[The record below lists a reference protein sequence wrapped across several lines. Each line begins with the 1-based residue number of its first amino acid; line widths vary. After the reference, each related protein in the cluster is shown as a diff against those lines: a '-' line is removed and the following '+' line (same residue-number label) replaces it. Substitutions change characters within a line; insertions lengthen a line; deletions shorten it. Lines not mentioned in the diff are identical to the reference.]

1 MAEDFRFGIDV
12 EATVSNKEEAIQALQ
27 QLKREMEEV
36 SQGVKI
42 DVSEE
47 DINKAKIQ
55 IQALEKTINELGT
68 SGGDFKAAF
77 SKNLESV
84 QSDFK
89 DTAKEAKRTTKEIE
103 NLNRAAQNGGFSN
116 ISKTAKIATRD
127 IQGTSSQID
136 NLKQNL
142 QQGVGQTLAFGAI
155 TGIQNALSSAIDNA
169 TELDKIMTD
178 ISIVSGKTN
187 NEMQKYRDYAGEAAD
202 ALGTMGSDYLEA
214 SLIYEQQGGIAAYY
228 AKDLADATVTAA
240 NISRESTSQMSEY
253 LTATIN
259 GFDLLSERGG
269 QAATYITDVLAKL
282 GAASGSDL
290 AEIATGLTRTAN
302 TARDVGFE
310 FEEISTMIATVS
322 EVTRRTP
329 ETIGNAFKSML
340 TTFTQLREAGD
351 DELEEFTNK
360 VEEAF
365 KLGGIEDISVFDNGR
380 LREASDI
387 FKDIAD
393 RWETMNV
400 EQQSLVSESVAGKYQ
415 AETFRAFMNNQERY
429 NELLGEAYGAAG
441 TSAQQQLI
449 YMDSLEAK
457 TKQFGNQWE
466 IISTNIIDS
475 DMFKGLLDDATNL
488 LKIVGAQEKG
498 FQTLATALSPVVG
511 IFGQLFGSRFVGEA
525 VQNKQLN
532 DITKKTLEYAKEQKE
547 ANKGNTEE
555 LNRQIVAAK
564 EINDIMG
571 NLGNEAGK
579 NFEVLV
585 EEADRLQE
593 KIEAISLSPDELQA
607 KIRDKAREAT
617 TGGSGGTKG
626 FQGAQF
632 ANDLKE
638 EESNLYNNNAEL
650 KTLQAQNQEIER
662 KLNLYKKEVLIANTG
677 KTLNDNQLAI
687 LKGQNAQ
694 KVISNQLGE
703 NENAR
708 VQKLVE
714 DISEWKILSGSI
726 NKDSEYKKEV
736 NREINDL
743 QVELKNLLS
752 GEYEKEEQIL
762 KLNQKKEQSLLK
774 QQHIKAAEN
783 VIAKGLA
790 SESQNKDD
798 LESELQLNQ
807 KMQGA
812 YREAADKTKKAREAT
827 QLLSLGYST
836 LAPILATVNAVQKEQ
851 ISVQDGVIASM
862 QSVGSMLMFAPGLW
876 TKLAGAATLGLSV
889 IVDKLE
895 LFKTAAEKA
904 KEVNDELTRSF
915 LSLQESTSA
924 SLGSIQDIGE
934 TYERFEGVDASLFL
948 NNPDSTQEDIEAYLE
963 MADKLAAVRPDL
975 VKYYDEEGRAIVDL
989 SSNYEDLLDAQKQAV
1004 TDSYGVLEKGRESFT
1019 TEYAATLKTSQD
1031 DLNKYNLAL
1040 AKANSKL
1047 AEAQKSG
1054 NSGAI
1059 TEALNEIAKAN
1070 TELDAVKKTIS
1081 DTEDLINTNI
1091 VSPFTRANEKLQ
1103 EITENSPEM
1112 GSILKDF
1119 SSDFFNSGTVSSL
1132 ISSGDTEAVENL
1144 TTNLDHI
1151 YETYQQIVDASG
1163 EEAGNTFLNS
1173 IVNSSEIAK
1182 LAMQEASKTT
1192 LELAEN
1198 IDKRNNGYLDSVAV
1212 ANAQKDS
1219 VRELSDAEQ
1228 DAMDKGTEVARN
1240 TADNLG
1246 NIGKGIVSNLLIP
1259 IPILGKKIVE
1269 LGSEVSGVNDK
1280 IDEFGEELAGEFLT
1294 KAEKETLDYA
1304 DSLEQLRE
1312 EFQVSSRSAKGF
1324 NENLE
1329 SVQNQNS
1336 AIDTLLEI
1344 QKEVY
1349 ETGKS
1354 FDETPGFE
1362 KLTEISPQVAQNIEN
1377 GTMSIEEA
1385 LSSIRDTHNAA
1396 TLGMMMDNEDF
1407 FAEWVQVNADRVKE
1421 SETVL
1426 GIDASNA
1433 KTLAE
1438 YKVLLETASTAKLRE
1453 LAQAQLSSDQEKD
1466 KLTQVSAAEKF
1477 TNMTTMS
1484 DIFGNNMLS
1493 LGEKIKAFFLNILD
1507 SVNNT
1512 FAAGVN
1518 KIMGWINEIQKK
1530 LGGLAKLA
1538 GFKNDWGKGGP
1549 WKLDK
1554 STLADD
1560 YIANK
1565 EQESI
1570 DEEKL
1575 REKYINQILSG
1586 GEDGIS
1592 NYEIA
1597 SGLGLMNP
1605 LETST
1610 YTPKNS
1616 PDSSSSTDSSSNSDK
1631 EDKDKEKEV
1640 ENLRL
1645 TLNQYYK
1652 LENALKKIQ
1661 DQYDALDKKKDAA
1674 YGEGKL
1680 KLMTQEQEMLV
1691 KQTNLLKQHSA
1702 ALSQEQ
1708 ADIKKHLSGYGFTFN
1723 KEGEVR
1729 NLNER
1734 LTALQNEANKKTG
1747 VAKEA
1752 AIAAVESLQEEASR
1766 YSEITFNLIPDKKK
1780 AIEEAKQTFSQIA
1793 REKVEYAVQIKVDR
1807 YSMQREVLDV
1817 VKEMQDTFG
1826 TLDEKMDYTAKQAR
1840 TSLNEIALLQKAM
1853 NEVRKNPA
1861 LTDSDREELLQ
1872 QYQKDLLAAVGDA
1885 RSAYKGMA
1893 EIQEDFISQTIE
1905 QIDEVS
1911 DGYDRIIDKSQTMID
1926 KLKDLYGNKNFGQIE
1941 KLYDTQNK
1949 ALEAQ
1954 LNHLQNSQ
1962 RALIKYRDTLEK
1974 GTDAWKDAND
1984 QITKMGEAID
1994 NNLVAKIDLLKA
2006 KFEDFSNSV
2015 FDKFN
2020 NSFGVWGLDGAI
2032 DNFDKLIDKSN
2043 EFMSTYDKITIIG
2056 NKIKSINEE
2065 IAKTNDPTKAAELAK
2080 YRDEELVSLLNQD
2093 EVSQSEYERAL
2104 KLYEIK
2110 QKELA
2115 LQDRQNASR
2124 IAQLVRDE
2132 NGNMSYEYVRQ
2143 ETDDTQKGLE
2153 ELNDAKNDL
2162 YEFDSKK
2169 VQEASKK
2176 IFEIIQNYQAKLKE
2190 LENKGLS
2197 PKDYQAELNKLLAGT
2212 QAEIDAQQAIVN
2224 KWMQNVGKDGFKNI
2238 VDMFGQG
2245 IISADQLGVSQKL
2258 MEQVFEA
2265 LQDGSLTYQDILSG
2279 NLDKFSSSIGAS
2291 TKEVKKAM
2299 GGIMKV
2305 VLKDNKTITDS
2316 LTRASN
2322 KWSSTA
2328 KDNVSQLGKAYK
2340 KYMTEANKVLNRYN
2354 TTTGKLNDLLNKTNR
2369 SSKNVTQSIK
2379 NQTNAMVKTKKASD
2393 STSTSVKSLEK
2404 MLIGSGNGGLFGSFV
2419 KVKNEQNNKLQP
2431 SIKTTAKLTK
2441 SLSSTVNATAGKYK
2455 YMGERAEEAR
2465 QRVIAY
2471 SDKKTK
2477 KGVKDV
2483 ESAGNVAKNNA
2494 TKYDAWRKN
2503 VDKTKFSIE
2512 DLIKSLS
2519 KLPGMENFLGQRK
2532 TSSTG
2537 GYIARLDTSTNNSTG
2552 GMAIPEERKRKAS
2565 YDTGGYT
2572 GTWDNSTNNSTGRMA
2587 ILHEKEIVLNK
2598 YDTSNLLEAVKLQRN
2613 LTEKLQNAKLSAAS
2627 TINKVNETV
2636 NNNRIDNSNITQP
2649 ITIHADFPNANSS
2662 SEIEAAFQGLFGKA
2676 STFIGK
2682 K

>member
-12 EATVSNKEEAIQALQ
+12 EATVSNKEEAILALQ
-27 QLKREMEEV
+27 QLKREMEDV

-55 IQALEKTINELGT
+55 IQALEKTIDELGT

-89 DTAKEAKRTTKEIE
+89 DTAREAKKTTKEIE
-103 NLNRAAQNGGFSN
+103 DLNRAAQNGGFSN

-136 NLKQNL
+136 SLKQNL

-169 TELDKIMTD
+169 TELDEIMTD

-187 NEMQKYRDYAGEAAD
+187 DEMQKYRDYAGQAAD

-214 SLIYEQQGGIAAYY
+214 SLIYEQQGGVAAYY

-240 NISRESTSQMSEY
+240 NISRESTAQMSEY

-340 TTFTQLREAGD
+340 TTFTQLREAGG

-365 KLGGIEDISVFDNGR
+365 KLGGIEDISVFDNGQ

-393 RWETMNV
+393 RWNTMNM

-429 NELLGEAYGAAG
+429 NELLDEAYGAAG

-475 DMFKGLLDDATNL
+475 DMFKGLIDDATNL

-498 FQTLATALSPVVG
+498 FQTLATALAPVVG

-532 DITKKTLEYAKEQKE
+532 DITKNTLKNVQEIGAAE
-547 ANKGNTEE
+547 GRNTEE
-555 LNRQIVAAK
+555 LERQVKAAS
-564 EINDIMG
+564 EINKIMN
-571 NLGNEAGK
+571 NLGQEAGG
-579 NFEVLV
+579 NFRELVQEVDL
-585 EEADRLQE
+585 LNE
-593 KIEAISLSPDELQA
+593 KIRAAELAPDQFESEVKA
-607 KIRDKAREAT
+607 KAREAL
-617 TGGSGGTKG
+617 SQGGTKG
-626 FQGAQF
+626 IQGAKF
-632 ANDLKE
+632 KE
-638 EESNLYNNNAEL
+638 ELEEEQGRLYATNE
-650 KTLQAQNQEIER
+650 TLQATEQTLQIEAKRLAMAEQALKAKQGEKNTISSLNASLLDTTNQ
-662 KLNLYKKEVLIANTG
+662 
-677 KTLNDNQLAI
+677 
-687 LKGQNAQ
+687 
-694 KVISNQLGE
+694 
-703 NENAR
+703 
-708 VQKLVE
+708 
-714 DISEWKILSGSI
+714 
-726 NKDSEYKKEV
+726 
-736 NREINDL
+736 
-743 QVELKNLLS
+743 
-752 GEYEKEEQIL
+752 
-762 KLNQKKEQSLLK
+762 QSLLDQLTDETAAQVKNILRDVNEWGEVLNETGLDSKFIDQVNKEIAKSQK
-774 QQHIKAAEN
+774 QITQLSEKDLQNKRDAVKAKGEELRLAYEEQKVQASEN
-783 VIAKGLA
+783 VVRKNITAAPGSIEEMKQTASLGEKTLEGYRTASAKTELA
-790 SESQNKDD
+790 
-798 LESELQLNQ
+798 
-807 KMQGA
+807 
-812 YREAADKTKKAREAT
+812 TKAT
-827 QLLSLGYST
+827 QGLSLAYST
-836 LAPILATVNAVQKEQ
+836 LVPILATVNAVQKDQ
-851 ISVQDGVIASM
+851 ISVQDGVISSL

-876 TKLAGAATLGLSV
+876 AKAAGGITLALSM
-889 IVDKLE
+889 IVDKMDI
-895 LFKTAAEKA
+895 FSDKAEVA
-904 KEVNDELTRSF
+904 KEKNDELIRSYM
-915 LSLQESTSA
+915 SMSESTSA
-924 SLGSIQDIGE
+924 QLKNLEGLQE
-934 TYERFEGVDASLFL
+934 VYTQFQGVDAASFLASDDIDTESL
-948 NNPDSTQEDIEAYLE
+948 EAYLN
-963 MADKLAAVRPDL
+963 MAEKISEVRPDL
-975 VKYYDEEGRAIVDL
+975 VKYYNEEGQAIIDL
-989 SSNYEDLLDAQKQAV
+989 TQNYEDLVEAQRKVVDDTA
-1004 TDSYGVLEKGRESFT
+1004 GILGNNREGFMTQYSSDI
-1019 TEYAATLKTSQD
+1019 ENSQIGLIE
-1031 DLNKYNLAL
+1031 LNRQMV
-1040 AKANSKL
+1040 
-1047 AEAQKSG
+1047 EAQKNLKENQKNNDEKGISE
-1054 NSGAI
+1054 SLSEI
-1059 TEALNEIAKAN
+1059 TELNNKISEYQ
-1070 TELDAVKKTIS
+1070 KTITDS
-1081 DTEDLINTNI
+1081 KELINTNI
-1091 VSPFTRANEKLQ
+1091 IQPFYQSNTELRKINEELGISTDKIK
-1103 EITENSPEM
+1103 E
-1112 GSILKDF
+1112 F
-1119 SSDFFNSGTVSSL
+1119 SSSIVDSDALTKMISNGDNASAEAAMTNLEMIYDKYYDIAKIQGEEEANKFLDKIADSSSFAKSAIYELQNSIEDLGRSMDEKGDVTGWLEGITLSN
-1132 ISSGDTEAVENL
+1132 ISS
-1144 TTNLDHI
+1144 
-1151 YETYQQIVDASG
+1151 
-1163 EEAGNTFLNS
+1163 F
-1173 IVNSSEIAK
+1173 
-1182 LAMQEASKTT
+1182 
-1192 LELAEN
+1192 
-1198 IDKRNNGYLDSVAV
+1198 
-1212 ANAQKDS
+1212 
-1219 VRELSDAEQ
+1219 
-1228 DAMDKGTEVARN
+1228 TEV
-1240 TADNLG
+1240 T
-1246 NIGKGIVSNLLIP
+1246 K
-1259 IPILGKKIVE
+1259 
-1269 LGSEVSGVNDK
+1269 EVQDK
-1280 IDEFGEELAGEFLT
+1280 IDGTIDEMMQLEAEGTKIKSEGGVLGFLKGNNPSDLSLLNKTIDGYNTRLEKLRGNINEDYSNNLEEVAKDFEKASQSAEGYKQGLEEIGKQEQSIEALKNILQEGLSDSALSQLSEFAPEVAKGIEAGT
-1294 KAEKETLDYA
+1294 ISAK
-1304 DSLEQLRE
+1304 DSL
-1312 EFQVSSRSAKGF
+1312 RS
-1324 NENLE
+1324 LQD
-1329 SVQNQNS
+1329 VQTS
-1336 AIDTLLEI
+1336 AIT
-1344 QKEVY
+1344 
-1349 ETGKS
+1349 
-1354 FDETPGFE
+1354 
-1362 KLTEISPQVAQNIEN
+1362 
-1377 GTMSIEEA
+1377 
-1385 LSSIRDTHNAA
+1385 
-1396 TLGMMMDNEDF
+1396 GMMMNNEAYYEDWKVRNASQIQL
-1407 FAEWVQVNADRVKE
+1407 AEE
-1421 SETVL
+1421 SL
-1426 GIDASNA
+1426 GIQLGSAS
-1433 KTLAE
+1433 TLAE
-1438 YKVLLETASTAKLRE
+1438 AKILLEQATTSQLRVLAAQRVADSQTADEAVVQGAQTTYANLTSLSGIWGDNTLTMWQKINVTILEIFDGLANSFKNLVTNITGGIADLVDELPGPIKTALGWVGLDGDSIR
-1453 LAQAQLSSDQEKD
+1453 
-1466 KLTQVSAAEKF
+1466 
-1477 TNMTTMS
+1477 
-1484 DIFGNNMLS
+1484 GNTKNL
-1493 LGEKIKAFFLNILD
+1493 LGD
-1507 SVNNT
+1507 SVT
-1512 FAAGVN
+1512 
-1518 KIMGWINEIQKK
+1518 
-1530 LGGLAKLA
+1530 
-1538 GFKNDWGKGGP
+1538 
-1549 WKLDK
+1549 
-1554 STLADD
+1554 TADD
-1560 YIANK
+1560 YIDNIREEQRK
-1565 EQESI
+1565 EQE
-1570 DEEKL
+1570 E
-1575 REKYINQILSG
+1575 RERLIQEILEDRGTGDNTDLFKDNFGKYVS
-1586 GEDGIS
+1586 
-1592 NYEIA
+1592 
-1597 SGLGLMNP
+1597 SGLGS
-1605 LETST
+1605 TSFT
-1610 YTPKNS
+1610 QPENEVDKG
-1616 PDSSSSTDSSSNSDK
+1616 TDTSDTGKDK
-1631 EDKDKEKEV
+1631 EDEDEV

-1661 DQYDALDKKKDAA
+1661 NQYDSLSKKKDAA
-1674 YGEGKL
+1674 YGEDKL
-1680 KLMTQEQEMLV
+1680 RLMSQEQEMLV

-1708 ADIKKHLSGYGFTFN
+1708 ADIKKHLSGYGFSFD
-1723 KEGEVR
+1723 EQGEVR

-1752 AIAAVESLQEEASR
+1752 AIAAVQSLQEEASR
-1766 YSEITFNLIPDKKK
+1766 YSEITFDLIPDKKK

-1793 REKVEYAVQIKVDR
+1793 REKVEYAVEIKVDR

-1817 VKEMQDTFG
+1817 VKEMQDTFE
-1826 TLDEKMDYTAKQAR
+1826 TLDEKMDYTARQAQ

-1853 NEVRKNPA
+1853 DEVRKNPA

-1872 QYQKDLLAAVGDA
+1872 QYQKDLLAAVSDA
-1885 RSAYKGMA
+1885 RSAYKEMS
-1893 EIQEDFISQTIE
+1893 EIQQDFISQTID
-1905 QIDEVS
+1905 QIDEVT

-1954 LNHLQNSQ
+1954 LKHLQNSQ

-1984 QITKMGEAID
+1984 QIIEMGEAID

-2020 NSFGVWGLDGAI
+2020 NLFGVWGLDGAVN
-2032 DNFDKLIDKSN
+2032 DFDKLIDKSN
-2043 EFMSTYDKITIIG
+2043 EFMSTYDKITVIG

-2065 IAKTNDPTKAAELAK
+2065 IAKTNDPTRAAELAK
-2080 YRDEELVSLLNQD
+2080 YRDEELVSLLEQD
-2093 EVSQSEYERAL
+2093 QVSQSEYERAL

-2143 ETDDTQKGLE
+2143 ETDDTQKALD
-2153 ELNDAKNDL
+2153 ELNEAKNDL

-2176 IFEIIQNYQAKLKE
+2176 IFEIIQNYQSKLKE
-2190 LENKGLS
+2190 LESKGLS
-2197 PKDYQAELNKLLAGT
+2197 PEDYKKELDKLLAGT
-2212 QAEIDAQQAIVN
+2212 QAEIDAQQAIVD

-2238 VDMFGQG
+2238 MDMFGQG
-2245 IISADQLGVSQKL
+2245 AISADQLGVSQKL
-2258 MEQVFEA
+2258 MEQVFGA

-2279 NLDKFSSSIGAS
+2279 NYDKFAGSIGAS
-2291 TKEVKKAM
+2291 ADEVKKAM
-2299 GGIMKV
+2299 DGIMEI
-2305 VLKDNKTITDS
+2305 VLGDNKTITDA
-2316 LTRASN
+2316 LTDASN

-2328 KDNVSQLGKAYK
+2328 KENVSQLGEAYK
-2340 KYMTEANKVLNRYN
+2340 KYMTEANKVLGQYN
-2354 TTTGKLNDLLNKTNR
+2354 TTTGTLNNLLNQTNQ

-2379 NQTNAMVKTKKASD
+2379 NQTDAMVKTKKASD
-2393 STSTSVKSLEK
+2393 NTSTSVKNLEK
-2404 MLIGSGNGGLFGSFV
+2404 MLIGSGSGGLFGSFV

-2431 SIKTTAKLTK
+2431 SIKTTTKLTS
-2441 SLSSTVNATAGKYK
+2441 SLSSTVNTTAGKYK

-2477 KGVKDV
+2477 QGVKDV

-2494 TKYDAWRKN
+2494 TKYDTWRKN
-2503 VDKTKFSIE
+2503 IDKTKSSTE

-2519 KLPGMENFLGQRK
+2519 KLPGMENFLGK
-2532 TSSTG
+2532 ATG
-2537 GYIARLDTSTNNSTG
+2537 TAGATAGNKVG
-2552 GMAIPEERKRKAS
+2552 QAS
-2565 YDTGGYT
+2565 KGASFDTGGYT

-2587 ILHEKEIVLNK
+2587 ILHEKELVLNR

-2636 NNNRIDNSNITQP
+2636 NNNRTDNSTISQP

>member
-12 EATVSNKEEAIQALQ
+12 EATVSNKEEAILALQ

-55 IQALEKTINELGT
+55 IQALEKTIDELGT

-103 NLNRAAQNGGFSN
+103 DLNRAAQNGGFSN

-136 NLKQNL
+136 SLKQNL

-169 TELDKIMTD
+169 TELDEIMTD

-187 NEMQKYRDYAGEAAD
+187 DEMQKYRDYAGEAAD

-214 SLIYEQQGGIAAYY
+214 SLIYEQQGGVAAYY

-253 LTATIN
+253 LTSTIN
-259 GFDLLSERGG
+259 GFDLLKERGG
-269 QAATYITDVLAKL
+269 EAGTYITDVMAKL

-290 AEIATGLTRTAN
+290 GEIAEGLTRTAN

-340 TTFTQLREAGD
+340 TTFTQLREAGG

-365 KLGGIEDISVFDNGR
+365 KLGGIEDISVFDNGQ

-393 RWETMNV
+393 RWDTMNI

-475 DMFKGLLDDATNL
+475 DMFKGLIDDATNL

-498 FQTLATALSPVVG
+498 FLSLATALSPVVG

-532 DITKKTLEYAKEQKE
+532 DLTKKTLEYTEKQKE
-547 ANKGNTEE
+547 ANQGNTDE
-555 LNRQIVAAK
+555 LNRQITAARK
-564 EINDIMG
+564 INDIMG
-571 NLGNEAGK
+571 TLGDEAGK
-579 NFEVLV
+579 NFEGLV
-585 EEADRLQE
+585 EEADKLQE
-593 KIEAISLSPDELQA
+593 KIEAMSLSPEQLEQ
-607 KIRDKAREAT
+607 KIKDKAQQALT
-617 TGGSGGTKG
+617 DGGTKG
-626 FQGAQF
+626 FQGARFQS
-632 ANDLKE
+632 ALE
-638 EESNLYNNNAEL
+638 QEESNLAENNTEL
-650 KTLQAQNQEIER
+650 KTLQAQNEAM
-662 KLNLYKKEVLIANTG
+662 KTNLELYDKQVLIANKS
-677 KTLNDNQLAI
+677 KTKEAERLQI
-687 LKGQNAQ
+687 LQSQNAQ
-694 KVISNQLGE
+694 EIISSQLGE
-703 NENAR
+703 KANAR
-708 VQKLVE
+708 VQELVN
-714 DISEWKILSGSI
+714 DLKEWKVLSKSI
-726 NKDSEYKKEV
+726 VKDDEYKAEV
-736 NREINDL
+736 QELIAGT
-743 QVELKNLLS
+743 QVELNALLNT
-752 GEYEKEEQIL
+752 EYESQQKILKANLAKEESL
-762 KLNQKKEQSLLK
+762 KK
-774 QQHIKAAEN
+774 QQHIRAAEN
-783 VIAKGLA
+783 VVSKGL
-790 SESQNKDD
+790 SSGFQSKEQ
-798 LESELQLNQ
+798 LEAELALNQ
-807 KMQGA
+807 KTQVA
-812 YREAADKTKKAREAT
+812 YEKAAKKTDSAIKNT
-827 QLLSLGYST
+827 QRLSFAYSA
-836 LAPILATVNAVQKEQ
+836 LVPVLATVNAVQKDQ
-851 ISVQDGVIASM
+851 ISVQDGVISSL

-876 TKLAGAATLGLSV
+876 AKAAGGITLGLSM
-889 IVDKLE
+889 IVDKLD
-895 LFKTAAEKA
+895 LFKSSAEKA

-924 SLGSIQDIGE
+924 DLGNIKDIGE
-934 TYERFEGVDASLFL
+934 TYERFQGVDASLFL

-963 MADKLAAVRPDL
+963 MADKLATVRPDL

-989 SSNYEDLLDAQKQAV
+989 SSNYKDLLDVQKQAV
-1004 TDSYGVLEKGRESFT
+1004 TDSYGVLEKGRESFVA
-1019 TEYAATLKTSQD
+1019 EYAATLKTSQN

-1040 AKANSKL
+1040 AEANSKL

-1059 TEALNEIAKAN
+1059 TEALNEVAKAN

-1103 EITENSPEM
+1103 EITENSSEM

-1119 SSDFFNSGTVSSL
+1119 SSDFFNGGTVSSL
-1132 ISSGDTEAVENL
+1132 ISNGDTEAVENL
-1144 TTNLDHI
+1144 TTNLNHI
-1151 YETYQQIVDASG
+1151 YETYQQLVDVSG
-1163 EEAGNTFLNS
+1163 EEAGNSLLNS
-1173 IVNSSEIAK
+1173 IINSSEIAK

-1192 LELAEN
+1192 LELVEN

-1228 DAMDKGTEVARN
+1228 DAMDKGIEVARN
-1240 TADNLG
+1240 TADNIG
-1246 NIGKGIVSNLLIP
+1246 NIGKGIVSHLIP
-1259 IPILGKKIVE
+1259 GFSLIEGKIVDLGAE
-1269 LGSEVSGVNDK
+1269 LTGVNDK
-1280 IDEFGEELAGEFLT
+1280 IDEFGEELAGVSLT
-1294 KAEKETLDYA
+1294 KAEKETLDYT

-1312 EFQVSSRSAKGF
+1312 EFQISSRSAKGF

-1329 SVQNQNS
+1329 SVQNQSS
-1336 AIDTLLEI
+1336 AIDALLEI

-1354 FDETPGFE
+1354 FGETPGFE
-1362 KLTEISPQVAQNIEN
+1362 KLTEVSPQVAENIKN
-1377 GTMSIEEA
+1377 GTISIEDA

-1396 TLGMMMDNEDF
+1396 TLGMMMDNETF
-1407 FAEWVQVNADRVKE
+1407 FTKWRQVNADRVKE
-1421 SETVL
+1421 SETIL

-1438 YKVLLETASTAKLRE
+1438 YKTLLETASTAKLRE
-1453 LAQAQLSSDQEKD
+1453 LAQAQLSADQEKD

-1477 TNMTTMS
+1477 TNMTSMS

-1507 SVNNT
+1507 SINNT
-1512 FAAGVN
+1512 FAAGIN
-1518 KIMGWINEIQKK
+1518 KVMGWMNELQKK
-1530 LGGLAKLA
+1530 LGDFAELV
-1538 GFKNDWGKGGP
+1538 GFKNNWGDGGP

-1560 YIANK
+1560 YIVDK
-1565 EQESI
+1565 EKEFN
-1570 DEEKL
+1570 DEQKL

-1586 GEDGIS
+1586 GEGGIS

-1597 SGLGLMNP
+1597 SDLGLMNP
-1605 LETST
+1605 LETKS
-1610 YTPKNS
+1610 YTPRNS
-1616 PDSSSSTDSSSNSDK
+1616 PTKTGASG
-1631 EDKDKEKEV
+1631 KDKSKDSEDNDKEV

-1661 DQYDALDKKKDAA
+1661 DQYDALGKKKDAA
-1674 YGEGKL
+1674 YGEDKL
-1680 KLMTQEQEMLV
+1680 RLMTQEQEMLV

-1702 ALSQEQ
+1702 ALTQEQ
-1708 ADIKKHLSGYGFTFN
+1708 KDIKKHLSGYGFSFDRQ
-1723 KEGEVR
+1723 GEIK
-1729 NLNER
+1729 NLNGR

-1752 AIAAVESLQEEASR
+1752 AIAAVQSLQEEASR

-1793 REKVEYAVQIKVDR
+1793 REKVEYAVQIKVGR

-1826 TLDEKMDYTAKQAR
+1826 TLDEKMDYTARQAR

-1853 NEVRKNPA
+1853 QEVRKNPA
-1861 LTDSDREELLQ
+1861 LTSSDREELIK
-1872 QYQKDLLAAVGDA
+1872 QYQKDLLSAVGDA
-1885 RSAYKGMA
+1885 RSAYEEMA
-1893 EIQEDFISQTIE
+1893 EIQQDFISQTID
-1905 QIDEVS
+1905 QIDEIT
-1911 DGYDRIIDKSQTMID
+1911 DGYDRIINKSQTMID

-1941 KLYDTQNK
+1941 RLYDTQNK

-1954 LNHLQNSQ
+1954 LKHLQNSQ
-1962 RALIKYRDTLEK
+1962 RALIKYRDTLKK
-1974 GTDAWKDAND
+1974 GTEAWKDAND

-1994 NNLVAKIDLLKA
+1994 NNLIAKIDLLKA

-2020 NSFGVWGLDGAI
+2020 NLFGVWGLDGAV
-2032 DNFDKLIDKSN
+2032 DGFDKLIDKSN
-2043 EFMSTYDKITIIG
+2043 EFMSTYDKITVIG

-2065 IAKTNDPTKAAELAK
+2065 IAKTNDPARAAELAK
-2080 YRDEELVSLLNQD
+2080 YRDEELVSLLEQD
-2093 EVSQSEYERAL
+2093 QVSQSEYERAL
-2104 KLYEIK
+2104 KLYDIK
-2110 QKELA
+2110 LKELA

-2124 IAQLVRDE
+2124 VAQLVRDE

-2143 ETDDTQKGLE
+2143 ETDDTQKGLD
-2153 ELNDAKNDL
+2153 ELNEAKNDL

-2169 VQEASKK
+2169 VQEASRK
-2176 IFEIIQNYQAKLKE
+2176 IFEIIQNYQSKLKD
-2190 LENKGLS
+2190 LESKGLS
-2197 PKDYQAELNKLLAGT
+2197 PKEYKAELDKLLSGT
-2212 QAEIDAQQAIVN
+2212 QAEINAQQAIVD

-2238 VDMFGQG
+2238 MDMFEQG
-2245 IISADQLGVSQKL
+2245 TISADQLGVSQKL
-2258 MEQVFEA
+2258 MEQVLGA

-2279 NLDKFSSSIGAS
+2279 NYDKFAGSIGAS
-2291 TKEVKKAM
+2291 AEEVKKVM
-2299 GGIMKV
+2299 NGIMEV
-2305 VLKDNKTITDS
+2305 VLGDNKTITDA
-2316 LTRASN
+2316 LTDASN

-2328 KDNVSQLGKAYK
+2328 KENVSQLGEAYK
-2340 KYMTEANKVLNRYN
+2340 KYMTEANKVLNQYN
-2354 TTTGKLNDLLNKTNR
+2354 TTTGALNNLLNKTNQ

-2379 NQTNAMVKTKKASD
+2379 KQTDAMVKTKKASD
-2393 STSTSVKSLEK
+2393 NTSTSVKKLEK
-2404 MLIGSGNGGLFGSFV
+2404 MLIGSGSGGLFGSFV

-2431 SIKTTAKLTK
+2431 SIKTTTKLTS
-2441 SLSSTVNATAGKYK
+2441 SLSSTVNTTAGKYK
-2455 YMGERAEEAR
+2455 YMGERAEAAR

-2477 KGVKDV
+2477 QGVKDV
-2483 ESAGNVAKNNA
+2483 ESAGNVAKSNA
-2494 TKYDAWRKN
+2494 TKYDTWRKN
-2503 VDKTKFSIE
+2503 VDKTKYSIE

-2519 KLPGMENFLGQRK
+2519 KLPGMENFLGK
-2532 TSSTG
+2532 AATGSAGAAKKFYNSGTSAG
-2537 GYIARLDTSTNNSTG
+2537 AV
-2552 GMAIPEERKRKAS
+2552 MF
-2565 YDTGGYT
+2565 DTGGYT

-2587 ILHEKEIVLNK
+2587 ILHEKELVLNK
-2598 YDTSNLLEAVKLQRN
+2598 YDTSNLLEAVKLQRS

-2649 ITIHADFPNANSS
+2649 ITIHADFPNANNS